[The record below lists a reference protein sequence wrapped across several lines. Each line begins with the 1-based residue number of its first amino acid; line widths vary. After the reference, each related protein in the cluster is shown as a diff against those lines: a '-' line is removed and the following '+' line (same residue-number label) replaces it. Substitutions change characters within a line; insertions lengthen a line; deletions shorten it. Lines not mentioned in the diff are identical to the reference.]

1 MHSVKPDS
9 VPVWDLFIRIFH
21 WSLVTLFSIAYILE
35 DDWITLHSYAG
46 YAISILIVLRLIW
59 GVIGSRY
66 ARFSQFVT
74 GPEKIKAYLR
84 SLLSY
89 RPQHFTGHNPAG
101 GAMVILLLISLT
113 LLCVSG
119 IVTLAGEGEG
129 PFANYAIAVWMSD
142 WMEDLHELLANL
154 CLGLI
159 FVHVAGVLVSSLLHK
174 ENLIRAMIT
183 GKKQPPPST

>member
-1 MHSVKPDS
+1 MHPVKPNA

-21 WSLVTLFSIAYILE
+21 WSLVALFSIAYIVE

-46 YAISILIVLRLIW
+46 YVISMLIILRLIW

-89 RPQHFTGHNPAG
+89 QPQHFTGHNPAG

-119 IVTLAGEGEG
+119 IVTLTGEGEG
-129 PFANYAIAVWMSD
+129 PLAGYATAVWMSD